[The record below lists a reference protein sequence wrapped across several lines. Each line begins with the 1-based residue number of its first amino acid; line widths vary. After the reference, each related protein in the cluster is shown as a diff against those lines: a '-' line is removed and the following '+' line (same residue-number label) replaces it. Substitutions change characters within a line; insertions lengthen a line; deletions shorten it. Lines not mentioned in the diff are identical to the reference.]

1 MSALA
6 WLALAC
12 FLVVATSAGQAAP
25 ITLGPGDVASTA
37 NDGSGDLIAVDLVNA
52 MPLVPG
58 VYSATS
64 FNRQYTSVNG
74 AIQPLVLVGG
84 SSVFRTRA
92 AGDTQAVAAT
102 SPFAATNFG
111 GSSTFSVGTGET
123 VYAGVYWD
131 QSAPGAMPVGFA
143 SSGSS
148 FVRYAG
154 AAAPVVGSL
163 ISGGGGAGTFARA
176 YDFSIDVVQQQ
187 TGQVGNTVSA
197 RTLATDSSATV
208 FWSSHHAVP
217 YAGELHVVDV
227 HDQGQSGSF
236 ELFQLRATNTT
247 GNSFQIVNRSGAI
260 AVSTTASG
268 STKSYVLPTSFD
280 VLPGDLVFHRG
291 NGIPWT
297 QDASTAAAHNNH
309 TIYNNGTAP
318 GINANLT
325 LGAGGFPAYAASA
338 QKRDYAWAVQAPGVV
353 ERVGNGTTNGS
364 NIDTGVGIL
373 AVLSGDGFSKLG
385 RVDQWHLFSN
395 GAGATASSA
404 GRSVTPLIFQQSGTG
419 FEITGIGMAR
429 VSDNSGL
436 QMFDFDLVSGSDV
449 VGPGFFVGWWDGSG
463 STSNAGVIEWADTD
477 GSFPINLW
485 LDSNGVAVGDIYDDG
500 TNGMTY
506 SYSNLAR
513 QYSLNF
519 TTVMVPEPQTG
530 LVAACGIL
538 AMFLCLRRRATK

>member
-1 MSALA
+1 M
-6 WLALAC
+6 
-12 FLVVATSAGQAAP
+12 
-25 ITLGPGDVASTA
+25 
-37 NDGSGDLIAVDLVNA
+37 
-52 MPLVPG
+52 
-58 VYSATS
+58 
-64 FNRQYTSVNG
+64 
-74 AIQPLVLVGG
+74 LVGG

-92 AGDTQAVAAT
+92 AGDTQGVAAT

-111 GSSTFSVGTGET
+111 GSSTFGVGTGET

-131 QSAPGAMPVGFA
+131 QSAPGTMPVGFA
-143 SSGSS
+143 SSGST

-154 AAAPVVGSL
+154 ASAPVVGSL

-187 TGQVGNTVSA
+187 TGQVGNTVSSRVNA
-197 RTLATDSSATV
+197 SDSSTTV
-208 FWSSHHAVP
+208 FWSSHHAIP

-227 HDQGQSGSF
+227 QDQGQSGSF
-236 ELFQLRATNTT
+236 ELFQLRATDTT
-247 GNSFQIVNRSGAI
+247 GSNFQVVNRSGAI
-260 AVSTTASG
+260 AVSTMASG

-297 QDASTAAAHNNH
+297 LDASTAAAHNNH

-338 QKRDYAWAVQAPGVV
+338 QKRDYAWAAQAPGVV
-353 ERVGNGTTNGS
+353 ERVGNGTTNGN
-364 NIDTGVGIL
+364 NIDTNDGGIL
-373 AVLSGDGFSKLG
+373 GVLSGDGFSKLG

-419 FEITGIGMAR
+419 FEITGIGTAR

-463 STSNAGVIEWADTD
+463 STSNAGVIEWATGD

-485 LDSNGVAVGDIYDDG
+485 LDGNGVAVGDLYDDG
-500 TNGMTY
+500 TNGMAY

-519 TTVMVPEPQTG
+519 TTVMVPATVMVPEPEAG
-530 LVAACGIL
+530 MLAIAGIL
-538 AMFLCLRRRATK
+538 AVFLCLRRRETRC